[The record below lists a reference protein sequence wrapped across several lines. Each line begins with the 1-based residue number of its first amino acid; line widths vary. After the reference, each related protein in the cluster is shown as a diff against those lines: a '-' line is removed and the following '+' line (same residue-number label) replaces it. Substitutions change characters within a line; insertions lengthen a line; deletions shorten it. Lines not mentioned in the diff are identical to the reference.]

1 MQEVHRQYPDHKT
14 RQLSRSLHYPDS
26 RTTLRRTPTRVALK
40 IRAVQLPSFFDFYH
54 LRNCITPRPPYTLSA
69 RIFPP
74 NALKMAKETP
84 TLSKDERKALKAA
97 KKEAKAS
104 KPEGIT
110 KPEKKDKKDKK
121 DKTVLAER
129 ALKEIQNGTTKADEG
144 SEDEEEDG
152 QVEEK
157 KKTNGATT
165 TVRPIGA
172 LVPFANPLA
181 DEKVAKKVFKGV
193 KKGVFFPSHFVSQFP
208 PGYDGSS
215 LQSTSPPNL
224 PIQPAYRAFC

>member
-1 MQEVHRQYPDHKT
+1 
-14 RQLSRSLHYPDS
+14 
-26 RTTLRRTPTRVALK
+26 
-40 IRAVQLPSFFDFYH
+40 
-54 LRNCITPRPPYTLSA
+54 
-69 RIFPP
+69 
-74 NALKMAKETP
+74 MAKETP

-121 DKTVLAER
+121 DKTTLAER
-129 ALKEIQNGTTKADEG
+129 ALKEIQNGTTKADDG

-152 QVEEK
+152 QVEEVKTEGK
-157 KKTNGATT
+157 KSNGT
-165 TVRPIGA
+165 TVRPVGA

-193 KKGVFFPSHFVSQFP
+193 KKGVF
-208 PGYDGSS
+208 S
-215 LQSTSPPNL
+215 LDFISRR
-224 PIQPAYRAFC
+224 IAWIR